1 MEDKTMKKVFGI
13 AALLLALAACNK
25 VETEITP
32 VEQPSDSKGITITAT
47 LAPKTA
53 DTKAVADKGDDKIT
67 VTWAVN
73 EHIAILY
80 DKDGAQVADAT
91 ITAVDGTTGSATIEF
106 TVVSGTPDNTACT
119 LVYPYSAAK
128 DDKSGVK
135 DAATLLAAQDGTL
148 NANLDVRVGAGTIR
162 TTTPDLNVTTQ
173 PEAQFAIFKF
183 TVKNADASATIDV
196 KPLIITI
203 GTQDYTV
210 TPASAT
216 STLYVALP
224 AVSGQ
229 TVSFYATG
237 SYSKTYTCSKDG
249 VTFAA
254 AKYYQSTLK
263 MAAYTLLS
271 AATTSDVGKVV
282 CAAGHLH
289 DARTAVPAGC
299 TAVGILGKV
308 TETGIGLIL
317 ALKDAT
323 AQTGN
328 TINGWTSETSYA
340 GTTLKLLPN
349 DAARGSLTSYTA
361 LGTTAVSN
369 WAVAQKSDYEA
380 IFTNLGS
387 TTGNSE
393 GKTYDANVNAYITTG
408 IGGAAISGS
417 CWSATEYD
425 GGNEWAFNSVWW
437 GYSEKTTSLSV
448 RPVLGFGAAKPLSA
462 ATAEDIGKVVCAAG
476 HLHPA
481 KTALPTGGTAVGILG
496 KVTETGHGLILAL
509 QDASSQQWSTI
520 NGWTSV
526 TTYDN
531 TKLRLLPDDAA
542 RGSLT
547 SYTALGTTAVSNWCV
562 AQKSDYA
569 AICTNLGSTTGD
581 GDGKTY
587 DGNVNAYITT
597 GVGGTA
603 LDYIYWY
610 WSATE
615 YNDERGWVLKS
626 NYWDDRPKDNWF
638 RVRPVLAFYP
648 FNHLPIY
655 Y

>member
-53 DTKAVADKGDDKIT
+53 VTKAVADNGDNKIT
-67 VTWAVN
+67 VTWAKN

-91 ITAVDGTTGSATIEF
+91 ITAVDGTTGAATISF
-106 TVVSGTPDNTACT
+106 TVVSGTADNTACT

-135 DAATLLAAQDGTL
+135 DAATLLSAQDGTL
-148 NANLDVRVGAGTIR
+148 NANLDVRVGAGTIQ
-162 TTTPDLNVTTQ
+162 TTTPSLTVTTQ
-173 PEAQFAIFKF
+173 PAAQFAIFKF

-203 GTQDYTV
+203 GTQDYTI

-216 STLYVALP
+216 STLYAALP
-224 AVSGQ
+224 AVSSQ
-229 TVSFYATG
+229 TVSFSATG
-237 SYSKTYTCSKDG
+237 SDSKTYTCSKDG

-263 MAAYTLLS
+263 MAEAAAYKLLS
-271 AATTSDVGKVV
+271 AASAEDIGKVV

-289 DARTAVPAGC
+289 TAKTAVPAGC

-308 TETGIGLIL
+308 TETGCGLIL

-323 AQTGN
+323 SQDWN
-328 TINGWTSETSYA
+328 TINGWTSVTTYA
-340 GTTLKLLPN
+340 GTTLKVLP
-349 DAARGSLTSYTA
+349 DAAAHGSLTSYTT
-361 LGTTAVSN
+361 LGTTAVSD

-387 TTGNSE
+387 TTGDSD

-408 IGGAAISGS
+408 VGGTAISGY
-417 CWSATEYD
+417 CWSTTEDYWS
-425 GGNEWAFNSVWW
+425 GKAWTF
-437 GYSEKTTSLSV
+437 YSYFWRADYKTTSNRV
-448 RPVLGFGAAKPLSA
+448 RPVLGFGPAKLLSA
-462 ATAEDIGKVVCAAG
+462 ATTSDVGKVVCADG
-476 HLHPA
+476 HLRDA
-481 KTALPTGGTAVGILG
+481 KTAVPAGGTAVGILG

-509 QDASSQQWSTI
+509 QDASNQTWTTI
-520 NGWTSV
+520 NGWTS
-526 TTYDN
+526 TTDYAS
-531 TKLRLLPDDAA
+531 TTLKVLPDDA

-547 SYTALGTTAVSNWCV
+547 GYTALGATAVSNWAV
-562 AQKSDYA
+562 AQKSDYEE
-569 AICTNLGSTTGD
+569 IFTNLGSTTNSD
-581 GDGKTY
+581 GITY
-587 DGNVNAYITT
+587 DANVNAYITT

-603 LDYIYWY
+603 LDGNY

-615 YNDERGWVLKS
+615 NKFVDYAYCFGSGIGWGLHPKS
-626 NYWDDRPKDNWF
+626 VSLS
-638 RVRPVLAFYP
+638 VRPVLAF
-648 FNHLPIY
+648 
-655 Y
+655 